1 MMLVDVT
8 TIPTQDLPIADF
20 RNHLRLGTG
29 FADDTLQDSVLEQ
42 SLRAAISAIEARTG
56 KVLLQRMFRWTV
68 RGWRCPEVQA
78 LPVAPVVL
86 VDELK
91 VISRSGDETLIA
103 DETYILVQDF
113 QRPSVHAVGTALPSI
128 PTLGTAEFTMLAGFS
143 ADWAGLPA
151 DLAQSTL
158 LLAAHYYE
166 TRDMQPAGD
175 GNMPFG
181 VSALIE
187 RYRTVRILGGAVA

>member
-1 MMLVDVT
+1 MMLVEVT

-42 SLRAAISAIEARTG
+42 CLRAAVAAIEARTS
-56 KVLLQRMFRWTV
+56 KVLLQRVFRWTV
-68 RGWRCPEVQA
+68 RGWRCPEMQA
-78 LPVAPVVL
+78 LPVAPVVS
-86 VDELK
+86 VDEIK
-91 VISRSGDETLIA
+91 VISSSSDETLVA
-103 DETYILVQDF
+103 SDTYVLMQDV
-113 QRPSVHAVGTALPSI
+113 QRPTVHATGAALPVI
-128 PTLGTAEFTMLAGFS
+128 PTLGTAEISLVAGFS

-151 DLAQSTL
+151 DLGQSVL

-166 TRDMQPAGD
+166 TRDVQSSGD